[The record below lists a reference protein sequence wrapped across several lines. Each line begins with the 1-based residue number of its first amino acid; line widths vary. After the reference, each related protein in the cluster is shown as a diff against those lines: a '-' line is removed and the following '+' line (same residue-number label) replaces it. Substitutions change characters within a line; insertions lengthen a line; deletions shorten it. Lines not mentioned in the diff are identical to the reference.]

1 MNNVDMVAN
10 FFISIGMMENEDYM
24 TNLKLQKLVYFAQAL
39 SLVKNKK
46 ALFEDEFEAWDL
58 GPVIPS
64 LYQKH
69 KNGKEP
75 ITEVDKNFRL
85 DEFSQEDLDVLLNT
99 MAIYGSYSAHKLVE
113 MTHVDGGPWCNARK
127 QGIPI
132 INKSDIEKFY
142 SQKMALKSLD
152 EIIKEIPDI
161 GYRDENG
168 TLVLP
173 NDWNDE

>member
-69 KNGKEP
+69 KKVFLCP
-75 ITEVDKNFRL
+75 ST
-85 DEFSQEDLDVLLNT
+85 
-99 MAIYGSYSAHKLVE
+99 
-113 MTHVDGGPWCNARK
+113 C
-127 QGIPI
+127 
-132 INKSDIEKFY
+132 KFY
-142 SQKMALKSLD
+142 DFHSVLKLC
-152 EIIKEIPDI
+152 EA
-161 GYRDENG
+161 
-168 TLVLP
+168 
-173 NDWNDE
+173 